1 MSAPTRTRPTNRPS
15 ARSSTSSASG
25 GARVTS
31 LLTRT
36 TIDLDEPYADD
47 PQPRGRR
54 LRATKP
60 PGRRSKSFVT
70 LLALVMTLNW
80 VGLTMILSASS
91 VMSNENTGSPFTM
104 FWKQLGWF
112 LAGLVAMIATMRRDY
127 RRWSRHA
134 GYGVVGVL
142 VLLSLVIVAGRRVNG
157 AKRWLGFD
165 SFNIQPSEIAKL
177 ALIVF
182 WADLLSR
189 RAKWIDDARLT
200 FFPVVLTCGVT
211 AGLIMLQPNLGT
223 VVIIFFIM
231 LAMVFVAGT
240 PLRWIGAVVAS
251 GGVMTLAFLVLSPWR
266 AARLEAFRDPWA
278 DSQGTGFQILNA
290 QAAVANGGPTGTGLG
305 ESRAKWGFLPEANTD
320 FIFAILAEE
329 AGLIG
334 ALLVIA
340 LFIAMALTGIRVAMK
355 APDRFGMLLATGI
368 TTWFLVQAFFNIG
381 QSIGALPVMG
391 VPLPFVSAGGSSL
404 VVGMVAV
411 GMLLNIARQTRV

>member
-15 ARSSTSSASG
+15 PSSPG

-31 LLTRT
+31 LRNRT
-36 TIDLDEPYADD
+36 TVDVSAPYADD

-54 LRATKP
+54 LKSTTSTKP

-70 LLALVMTLNW
+70 LFALVMVLNF

-91 VMSNENTGSPFTM
+91 VKSNGEFGSPWALFL
-104 FWKQLGWF
+104 KQLIWF
-112 LAGLVAMIATMRRDY
+112 GGGLVAMVITMRRDY
-127 RRWSRHA
+127 RKWSNRA
-134 GYGVVGVL
+134 GYGVVAVL
-142 VLLSLVIVAGRRVNG
+142 ILLFLVVVAGVRVNG
-157 AKRWLGFD
+157 AKRWLGFGT
-165 SFNIQPSEIAKL
+165 FTIQPSEIAKL

-200 FFPVVLTCGVT
+200 FFPVVLTCGLT

-223 VVIIFFIM
+223 VVIIFWIM
-231 LAMVFVAGT
+231 LAMVFVAGS
-240 PLRWIGAVVAS
+240 PLRWIAAVVGS
-251 GGVMTLAFLVLSPWR
+251 GGAMTAAFLTLSPWR

-278 DSQGTGFQILNA
+278 DTQGAGFQILNA
-290 QAAVANGGPTGTGLG
+290 QAAVANGGPVGTGLG

-329 AGLIG
+329 AGLVG

-340 LFIAMALTGIRVAMK
+340 LFIAMAVTGIRVAMR

-411 GMLLNIARQTRV
+411 GMLLNIARQTHH